1 VKKESPQGSGGCSYV
16 PDQPRRRRL
25 GDCLMLVGITVRSA
39 AAAGTVPSHLS
50 LGVNNPSCV
59 GCTVSMT
66 VSLSF
71 DDYSDPTGSVVH
83 VTRTVGGTTTAL
95 PDLIVGSGTWPW
107 FYDYPTIEGL
117 YHYVFSFDGDAI
129 HAPAEATADVTVERR
144 AVSLGL
150 NVWSDPHG
158 TGHVYAYLSDC
169 HSNCVVVLSV
179 SSGTKPPREIARVE
193 VPVGGGYTP
202 TVDFKRKGATAVYAS
217 YAGDDWFLPAQTV
230 WSYPF

>member
-1 VKKESPQGSGGCSYV
+1 
-16 PDQPRRRRL
+16 
-25 GDCLMLVGITVRSA
+25 
-39 AAAGTVPSHLS
+39 
-50 LGVNNPSCV
+50 VNNPSCV
-59 GCTVSMT
+59 GCAVSMT
-66 VSLSF
+66 VSLYF
-71 DDYSDPTGSVVH
+71 DDNGDPTGSVVH

-95 PDLIVGSGTWPW
+95 PDLIVGSGIWPW
-107 FYDYPTIEGL
+107 FYDDPTVEGL

-179 SSGTKPPREIARVE
+179 SSDNKAPREIARVE

-202 TVDFKRKGATAVYAS
+202 TVDFKRKGATVVYAS
-217 YAGDDWFLPAQTV
+217 YAGDDWFLPAQAV
-230 WSYPF
+230 WSHPF

>member
-1 VKKESPQGSGGCSYV
+1 MCRINRVAV
-16 PDQPRRRRL
+16 VL
-25 GDCLMLVGITVRSA
+25 ATCLLLAGMSVRAA
-39 AAAGTVPSHLS
+39 AAAGSIPSHLS

-107 FYDYPTIEGL
+107 FYDYPTVEGL

-193 VPVGGGYTP
+193 VPLGGGYTP
-202 TVDFKRKGATAVYAS
+202 TVDFKRKGATTVYAS
-217 YAGDDWFLPAQTV
+217 YSGDDWFLPAQAV

>member
-1 VKKESPQGSGGCSYV
+1 MCRINRVAV
-16 PDQPRRRRL
+16 VL
-25 GDCLMLVGITVRSA
+25 ATCLMLVGITVRSA
-39 AAAGTVPSHLS
+39 AAAGTVPSQLS

-193 VPVGGGYTP
+193 VLVGGGYTP